1 MWRRRNKHVE
11 ESEELR
17 KARAELE
24 RADRQLQRV
33 QQDGEKVDRI
43 SEALTTYIDRNHFGE
58 SIKRTFERRRT
69 AT

>member
-1 MWRRRNKHVE
+1 MWRRRNKHV

-17 KARAELE
+17 KARAEME

-33 QQDGEKVDRI
+33 QQHGEKVDRI
-43 SEALTTYIDRNHFGE
+43 SEALNVYIVRNHFGE
-58 SIKRTFERRRT
+58 SIKRAFERRT

>member
-1 MWRRRNKHVE
+1 MWRRRSKHV

-17 KARAELE
+17 AARAELE

-33 QQDGEKVDRI
+33 QQHGEKVDRI
-43 SEALTTYIDRNHFGE
+43 SEALNTYIVRNHFGE
-58 SIKRTFERRRT
+58 SIKRTFERRA